1 MTDVQA
7 PSGELP
13 WSKDALLNARLQSF
27 RQVNRDADKAELL
40 MKKIKLCRV
49 INFDWTNTNADRA
62 AKSQKRKML
71 IDITEQI
78 TETNNWFS
86 EELVT
91 EVMKTLSIN
100 LFRAL
105 PPSEY
110 EDFDPLEDEPKLE
123 PSWMHIHIVYEFLL
137 RFFTSTNSD
146 PDIVLK
152 HLPSDF
158 IISMLELF
166 DSQDHRERE
175 YLKTILHR
183 TYVKFTCLR
192 VFIRKA
198 IRAQL
203 FDFIY
208 GRSYKGGNGIGEF
221 LELYTTFIKGFSTPL
236 VEEHKDFLES
246 ILLPLH
252 SSNQFKCFARQ
263 LSYCTIEYLEKNP
276 RKILSVIR
284 GLMAYWP
291 VQSAAKRMLIF
302 EELKEYIQLVD
313 RSKFYEL
320 SPQFFDLI
328 AGALSC
334 HHFKLAEEVLEW
346 LENESTQYIQT
357 NFSLASLVV
366 QERRYAYPALL
377 PALFQ
382 NVQSHWN
389 KTIRDKSLQ
398 ICNNLMN
405 ADPALYLEQVEPLLN
420 VKKKKVEKSK
430 AREQKWAALKRVAAK
445 IQAERDK
452 TEKPPARAPEPI
464 PDDTKDD
471 EKSTNE
477 AEL

>member
-1 MTDVQA
+1 MNATGTSGQSSN
-7 PSGELP
+7 PSGLE

-27 RQVNRDADKAELL
+27 RQVNRDVEKADLL
-40 MKKIKLCRV
+40 MKKVKLCRV
-49 INFDWTNTNADRA
+49 IDFDWTSANTERP

-78 TETNNWFS
+78 TETTNWFS
-86 EELVT
+86 EELVI

-123 PSWMHIHIVYEFLL
+123 PSWLHIHIVYEFLL
-137 RFFTSTNSD
+137 RFFTSAHAD

-198 IRAQL
+198 IRSQL

-221 LELYTTFIKGFSTPL
+221 LELYTTFIKGFNTPL
-236 VEEHKDFLES
+236 AEEHQDFLET
-246 ILLPLH
+246 ILIPLH
-252 SSNQFKCFARQ
+252 SSSQFKCFARQ
-263 LSYCTIEYLEKNP
+263 LSYCTIEYLEKSP
-276 RKILSVIR
+276 EKTLAVIK
-284 GLMAYWP
+284 GLLGFWP
-291 VQSAAKRMLIF
+291 IQSAAKRMLIF
-302 EELKEYIQLVD
+302 EELKEYVQLVD
-313 RSKFYEL
+313 RTKFFEISKD
-320 SPQFFDLI
+320 FFDLI

-346 LENESTQYIQT
+346 LETESTQYIQS

-366 QERRYAYPALL
+366 QERLYAYPALI
-377 PALFQ
+377 PSLFK

-389 KTIRDKSLQ
+389 KTIREKSHQ

-405 ADPALYLEQVEPLLN
+405 ADPALFLKQIAPLLI
-420 VKKKKVEKSK
+420 VKKEKKVEKSK
-430 AREQKWAALKRVAAK
+430 VRANKWAALKKLAEKKR
-445 IQAERDK
+445 AERGLD
-452 TEKPPARAPEPI
+452 EKEASLPPPA
-464 PDDTKDD
+464 DDAKEDD
-471 EKSTNE
+471 EKE
-477 AEL
+477 